1 MDVAVWQLQAY
12 QVELEAEV
20 NQLKEENL
28 KLRKQQVS
36 MKKSDR
42 GLLWVAH
49 FTVYSFGV
57 SSLHLFCKRS
67 GM

>member
-1 MDVAVWQLQAY
+1 
-12 QVELEAEV
+12 LEAEV